1 VWEKYL
7 TGSGGSWY
15 KACYTAGVESPG
27 GEEIGI
33 FEIGTGL
40 GGMSGVGWNREGK
53 EQEAWRVGSGARGL
67 AS

>member
-1 VWEKYL
+1 M
-7 TGSGGSWY
+7 
-15 KACYTAGVESPG
+15 ESPG